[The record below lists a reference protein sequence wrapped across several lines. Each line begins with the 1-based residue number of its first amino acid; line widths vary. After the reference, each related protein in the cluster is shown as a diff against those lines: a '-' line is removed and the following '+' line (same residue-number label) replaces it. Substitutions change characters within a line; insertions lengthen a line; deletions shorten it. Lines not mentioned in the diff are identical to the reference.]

1 MIPHARAEGI
11 VAVLQSAHALMSF
24 QIADHWGN
32 RTTPRPSPRADVL
45 AAVLLHDSGW
55 DGNEDPSLA
64 EGGAPVDFTSIPGDE
79 QERLW
84 SAAVERASIRG
95 RYVGY
100 LVSHHVSHLA
110 ARYSTH
116 PHADFL
122 AREERRRQRLRAEL
136 ADDPRYEPALQPAAD
151 AVNRSIVR
159 LADAL
164 AVHLL
169 LGVDGDVELADLPQ
183 RDGPEP
189 LLLRRVG
196 ERSYRLRPWPL
207 AGRRLAV
214 HAEGRALPR
223 ATFDSD
229 DALRAAWSAAST
241 CRLSWTLLAP
251 GAPER

>member
-1 MIPHARAEGI
+1 MIPHPRADGL
-11 VAVLQSAHALMSF
+11 VAVLQSAHALVSF

-45 AAVLLHDSGW
+45 AAVLLHDAGW
-55 DGNEDPSLA
+55 DGNEAPVLTA
-64 EGGAPVDFTSIPGDE
+64 GGSPVDFTSLSGAE

-84 SAAVERASIRG
+84 TASVERASIRG

-110 ARYSTH
+110 DHYSTH
-116 PHADFL
+116 PHDAFL
-122 AREERRRQRLRAEL
+122 EREEARRRSIRAEL
-136 ADDPRYEPALQPAAD
+136 ADDPRFEPALRPSTD

-159 LADAL
+159 LTDAI

-169 LGVDGDVELADLPQ
+169 LHTDGEVGLPDLPQ
-183 RDGPEP
+183 RHGTEA
-189 LLLRRVG
+189 LRLKRVG
-196 ERSYRLRPWPL
+196 DRTYRLRPWPL
-207 AGRRLAV
+207 AGRRLVV

-223 ATFDSD
+223 ATFTSEDE
-229 DALRAAWSAAST
+229 LRTAWDEAAT
-241 CRLSWTLLAP
+241 RRLSWRLLAP